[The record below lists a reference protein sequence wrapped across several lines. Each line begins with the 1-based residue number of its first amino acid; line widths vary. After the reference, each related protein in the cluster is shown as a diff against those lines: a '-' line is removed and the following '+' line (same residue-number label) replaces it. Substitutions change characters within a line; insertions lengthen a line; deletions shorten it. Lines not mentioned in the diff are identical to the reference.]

1 MSNPYFMANITIG
14 GDKDA
19 TEVLSLLQQ
28 YEQLRRQYHMCCAIE
43 EALHVPMHQQQQHR
57 R

>member
-1 MSNPYFMANITIG
+1 MANITIG